1 VEGQP
6 PPPPPGQPPPPPPQQ
21 PGQWQPPAQAGGPQF
36 AQAPA
41 GQQRTPGKA
50 TAALVLGIIG
60 IFILP
65 IVCSTLAIIFG
76 VQARNEI
83 DRDPSLGGRGLATAG
98 MVLGIVGIAL
108 GILWAVIVFS

>member
-1 VEGQP
+1 MEAQP
-6 PPPPPGQPPPPPPQQ
+6 PQPPQQPPPPPQQ
-21 PGQWQPPAQAGGPQF
+21 PGQWQPPAQAGSPQF
-36 AQAPA
+36 AGAPGA
-41 GQQRTPGKA
+41 QQRTPGKA

-83 DRDPSLGGRGLATAG
+83 DADPSLGGRGMATAG

-108 GILWAVIVFS
+108 GILWAIVLLS